1 MLFIGELSALL
12 TAFLWSCGSL
22 VFTAATKRVGSVQ
35 VNITRLILASVYLAL
50 LIVVMKLDVN
60 LSRTQILNL
69 SISGVIG
76 LTIGDTFLFKAFQE
90 IGARISMLVMS
101 TAPAI
106 AAMLAYLVL
115 GETLSALGILGIAV
129 TVFGVSIV
137 VLDRG
142 AKTSTRLKLTTSGL
156 VYATLGAV
164 GQGAGLIFAKMA
176 FIESDLNGFVATE
189 VRILASLIFLIPGA
203 LMVRRYKNPI
213 RVFYAD
219 RKATYLMA
227 LGAILGPFLGISFS
241 LIAIAYTKVGIAATI
256 MATVPILMLPL
267 VRFIYKEKLTWR
279 AIIGAFIAV
288 AGVGILFLR

>member
-1 MLFIGELSALL
+1 MAFLGELSALL
-12 TAFLWSCGSL
+12 TAFLWSSGSL
-22 VFTAATKRVGSVQ
+22 VFTAATKRLGSVQ
-35 VNITRLILASVYLAL
+35 VNITRLILAALYLAL
-50 LIVVMKLDVN
+50 LIVVMRLDVN
-60 LSRTQILNL
+60 LSRTQIINL

-90 IGARISMLVMS
+90 VGARISMLVMS

-106 AAMLAYLVL
+106 AAMLAYFVL
-115 GETLSALGILGIAV
+115 GETLSVMGMLGIAV

-137 VLDRG
+137 VLDRS
-142 AKTSTRLKLTTSGL
+142 AKISSRVKLTTSGL
-156 VYATLGAV
+156 VYATLGAI

-176 FIESDLNGFVATE
+176 FVESDLNGFVATE
-189 VRILASLIFLIPGA
+189 IRILASLVFLIPGA
-203 LMVRRYKNPI
+203 LMMKRYKNPI
-213 RVFYAD
+213 RVFSED
-219 RKATYLMA
+219 RKATYLIA
-227 LGAILGPFLGISFS
+227 FGAILGPFLGISFS
-241 LIAIAYTKVGIAATI
+241 LIAIAHTKVGIAATI

>member
-1 MLFIGELSALL
+1 MPFLGELSALL
-12 TAFLWSCGSL
+12 TAFLWSSGSL
-22 VFTAATKRVGSVQ
+22 VFTAATKRLGSVQ

-50 LIVVMKLDVN
+50 LIVVMRLDVN
-60 LSRTQILNL
+60 LSRTQIINL

-90 IGARISMLVMS
+90 VGARISMLVMS

-106 AAMLAYLVL
+106 AAMLAYFVL
-115 GETLSALGILGIAV
+115 GETLSVMGILGIAV

-137 VLDRG
+137 VLDRS
-142 AKTSTRLKLTTSGL
+142 AKLSSRVKLTTSGL
-156 VYATLGAV
+156 VYATLGAI

-189 VRILASLIFLIPGA
+189 IRILASLVFLIPGA
-203 LMVRRYKNPI
+203 LMMKRYKNPI
-213 RVFYAD
+213 RVFSED
-219 RKATYLMA
+219 RKATYLIA
-227 LGAILGPFLGISFS
+227 FGAILGPFLGISFS
-241 LIAIAYTKVGIAATI
+241 LIAIAHTKVGIAATI

-279 AIIGAFIAV
+279 AILGAFTAV